1 MPDDKEYEGYREET
15 VVRRATVA
23 SSEGIPLLWFTP
35 VRPRSPARPLSPYDR
50 LLPATIPDLHVRLG
64 LAVTTSGS
72 GSVRHTLSPRPV
84 SAVDDAQQL
93 ESDGNRGGGG
103 ADGIKEQER
112 EREREREMRSE

>member
-72 GSVRHTLSPRPV
+72 GSVRHTPSPRPV

-112 EREREREMRSE
+112 ERERER